1 MPELPEVE
9 TTVNYLKKKVLG
21 RKILSFWTDT
31 PKLLK
36 KPKLADFGKLI
47 YGKKINDIKRVGKNI
62 LFYLEDNLIMLI
74 HQKLSGHLLFGN
86 WEIGEKVKSKIK
98 GPLSTDPQNRF
109 IRFIWQLDNGW
120 QLGLSDLRKFAK
132 IELDSQ
138 KKIESELFKS
148 LGPDALKISF
158 REFRERIGKYNRS
171 IKEVLMDQKVIAGI
185 GNIYAD
191 EILWQ
196 AKVSPFLKARELKE
210 DVLKKIYQAMKFILK
225 KALKAHG
232 TSIDDYR
239 LPNGKKG
246 YYQNLRKVYQREG
259 EPCFRC
265 QSKIQRIKIK
275 ERSAHFCPVC
285 QKIPF

>member
-47 YGKKINDIKRVGKNI
+47 SGKKITNIKRFGKNI
-62 LFYLEDNLIMLI
+62 LFYLEGNLVMLI
-74 HQKLSGHLLFGN
+74 HQKLSGHLLFGK
-86 WEIGEKVKSKIK
+86 WEIGEKVKAKIK
-98 GPLSTDPQNRF
+98 GPLATDPQNRF
-109 IRFIWQLDNGW
+109 IRFVWHLDNGW

-132 IELDSQ
+132 IELDAQ
-138 KKIESELFKS
+138 EKIEAELFKN

-158 REFRERIGKYNRS
+158 KEFQERINKFNRL
-171 IKEVLMDQKVIAGI
+171 IKEVLMDQKVVAGI

-210 DVLKKIYQAMKFILK
+210 DVLKRIYRAMKFILK
-225 KALKAHG
+225 KALKAKG

-239 LPNGKKG
+239 LPNGNKG
-246 YYQNLRKVYQREG
+246 GYQDLRKVYQREG

-265 QSKIQRIKIK
+265 QNEIKRIKIK
-275 ERSAHFCPVC
+275 GRSAHFCPVC
-285 QKIPF
+285 QKTPS